1 MGQRLAGLRAW
12 VVDICAASGI
22 DLASDWQCQPVSG
35 DASFRRYFRLI
46 SGQQSWILMDAP
58 PEKEASLP
66 FVKIADSWYSQGI
79 KVPQVIAAD
88 LSLGYMLLSDL
99 GDEQYLPHLND
110 SSADDLY
117 TRALDELLLIQKA
130 TDVAG
135 FPLPEYDEALL
146 QREMALFH
154 DWFLQDL
161 LGLTIKPGVEHLWQE
176 VCAQLVNSARAQPQV
191 AVHRDYHSRNLMVC
205 GDSLGVIDF
214 QDAVIGP
221 VTYDLV
227 SLLRDCYIAWPDI
240 KVYGWVDQYGAQ
252 LEAEGVL
259 ESFDRTEF
267 YYWFDLMG
275 VQRHLK
281 ASGIFARL
289 KLRDGK
295 DGYLADIPRTL
306 HYIIRVCSRY
316 QDLLTFAAWLNEVVV
331 PAMYASEHFDTALLD
346 KWFK

>member
-22 DLASDWQCQPVSG
+22 GLAQDWQCQPVSG

-46 SGQQSWILMDAP
+46 SGEQSWILMDAP

-66 FVKIADSWYSQGI
+66 FVKIADNWYSQGI

-99 GDEQYLPHLND
+99 GDEQYLQHLHAD
-110 SSADDLY
+110 SADDLY
-117 TRALDELLLIQKA
+117 SRALDELLLIQA
-130 TDVAG
+130 AG
-135 FPLPEYDEALL
+135 EVEGYHLPDYDEALL

-161 LGLTIKPGVEHLWQE
+161 LGLTLKPGVEHLWKE
-176 VCAQLVNSARAQPQV
+176 VCGQLVNSALAQPQV

-227 SLLRDCYIAWPDI
+227 SLLRDCYIAWPDM
-240 KVYGWVDQYGAQ
+240 KVYGWVDQYAAS
-252 LEAEGVL
+252 LENAGVL
-259 ESFDRTEF
+259 SQFDRTEF

-316 QDLLTFAAWLNEVVV
+316 QDLLTFAAWLSEVVV
-331 PAMYASEHFDTALLD
+331 PAMYASEHFDSDLLD
-346 KWFK
+346 EWFN